1 MPGPSQAQRLGD
13 RRQQRAQRARCAKRA
28 AEGRDGVLRGSL
40 GIDGVDH
47 CMGNTELVGGLVA
60 IFYFPIYWE

>member
-13 RRQQRAQRARCAKRA
+13 RRQQRAQRAKRA

-40 GIDGVDH
+40 GIDRVDR

-60 IFYFPIYWE
+60 IFFIFPN